1 MPVLT
6 DPRQIVSPLPA
17 SLMKEIPDGT
27 RLPIDRSSA
36 TKPSKPREGNPNAL
50 PAESRAETRK
60 QEAETGEKSGTSSG
74 AIATVKGRE
83 IRDKL
88 YPEKRLVE
96 CWSLNNSVE
105 HYGEL
110 EPMLHETKELIKQEV
125 LEWAKLDREA
135 YIRASE
141 L

>member
-17 SLMKEIPDGT
+17 SLMKEVLDGLPSGLSAEKRT
-27 RLPIDRSSA
+27 RTIETEPP
-36 TKPSKPREGNPNAL
+36 TKS
-50 PAESRAETRK
+50 ESRRL
-60 QEAETGEKSGTSSG
+60 EAEDGARPSSSVS
-74 AIATVKGRE
+74 AFPPAE

-96 CWSLNNSVE
+96 CWSLNQSVE

-135 YIRASE
+135 YVRASE